1 MLFDHVRD
9 QWNLL
14 SAMFGVWTEEEF
26 LVTCKVLA
34 LLLLSIMIIM
44 IFMAVVVVND
54 GVGNHSCF
62 VILTCAAVGLACGL
76 EPRLCGLLL

>member
-1 MLFDHVRD
+1 MSPLIQVMLFDHVRD

-34 LLLLSIMIIM
+34 LLLLPTMIIMIIM
-44 IFMAVVVVND
+44 AVW
-54 GVGNHSCF
+54 GNI
-62 VILTCAAVGLACGL
+62 VL
-76 EPRLCGLLL
+76 EIIIVL